1 MLTPSTI
8 TLPLDALSIPPNMF
22 KQVVLPAPEGPKIMA
37 SSPFSIS
44 NDAFLSAFTI
54 TSSLP

>member
-44 NDAFLSAFTI
+44 MMLF
-54 TSSLP
+54 